1 MAGVSCLA
9 FFFDVS
15 AAFESIGTDR
25 VPIFDRPVS
34 GRETLSQLVFV
45 LALHFV
51 QHLPPSLPFSVLA
64 LSLLRIS
71 IIPDPTGS
79 PWMPMTVRGCVP
91 LCMYLDNEKCVYGI
105 LLRRISC
112 FRVDRHGSRVVL
124 RDQQAR
130 SSIARRGA
138 AALARTL
145 AAAGAAAAGEPG
157 EAGAGRGRAAAGAGV
172 PKSEQCR
179 SASSEPRSI
188 LGAGASSALPD
199 GEPEDEEEEP
209 SARPHRAHG
218 GTGATT
224 TPASGEKRS
233 EAGW

>member
-112 FRVDRHGSRVVL
+112 FRVERHGYSR
-124 RDQQAR
+124 RAR
-130 SSIARRGA
+130 AHLASIPGPRAGPAPRNAICGAPTRR
-138 AALARTL
+138 LL
-145 AAAGAAAAGEPG
+145 FS
-157 EAGAGRGRAAAGAGV
+157 GV
-172 PKSEQCR
+172 PGLR
-179 SASSEPRSI
+179 TR
-188 LGAGASSALPD
+188 
-199 GEPEDEEEEP
+199 
-209 SARPHRAHG
+209 R
-218 GTGATT
+218 
-224 TPASGEKRS
+224 
-233 EAGW
+233 

>member
-1 MAGVSCLA
+1 MGVSLLVAGVSCLA

-105 LLRRISC
+105 LLRRVSC
-112 FRVDRHGSRVVL
+112 SRVDRHGYLCHGSKEP
-124 RDQQAR
+124 
-130 SSIARRGA
+130 
-138 AALARTL
+138 TL
-145 AAAGAAAAGEPG
+145 GLVA
-157 EAGAGRGRAAAGAGV
+157 
-172 PKSEQCR
+172 KKIKFCR
-179 SASSEPRSI
+179 SYKPI
-188 LGAGASSALPD
+188 
-199 GEPEDEEEEP
+199 
-209 SARPHRAHG
+209 
-218 GTGATT
+218 T
-224 TPASGEKRS
+224 
-233 EAGW
+233 

>member
-112 FRVDRHGSRVVL
+112 FRVDRHGYL
-124 RDQQAR
+124 H
-130 SSIARRGA
+130 IRRGA
-138 AALARTL
+138 DEDASAW
-145 AAAGAAAAGEPG
+145 
-157 EAGAGRGRAAAGAGV
+157 AGRRQMPRIERASRV
-172 PKSEQCR
+172 
-179 SASSEPRSI
+179 
-188 LGAGASSALPD
+188 
-199 GEPEDEEEEP
+199 
-209 SARPHRAHG
+209 
-218 GTGATT
+218 ATVVFFFFLHVEYT
-224 TPASGEKRS
+224 MFSCLSK
-233 EAGW
+233 W

>member
-1 MAGVSCLA
+1 MAGVFVLA

-15 AAFESIGTDR
+15 AVLESIGTDR

-91 LCMYLDNEKCVYGI
+91 LSMYSENENAFTAFFFDVSAVLESFGTDTVRI
-105 LLRRISC
+105 L
-112 FRVDRHGSRVVL
+112 VL
-124 RDQQAR
+124 
-130 SSIARRGA
+130 IF
-138 AALARTL
+138 L
-145 AAAGAAAAGEPG
+145 
-157 EAGAGRGRAAAGAGV
+157 
-172 PKSEQCR
+172 
-179 SASSEPRSI
+179 
-188 LGAGASSALPD
+188 
-199 GEPEDEEEEP
+199 
-209 SARPHRAHG
+209 
-218 GTGATT
+218 
-224 TPASGEKRS
+224 
-233 EAGW
+233 

>member
-91 LCMYLDNEKCVYGI
+91 LCMYLDNENAFTAFFFDVSAAFESIGTDI
-105 LLRRISC
+105 RNSLDQLLKIASQL
-112 FRVDRHGSRVVL
+112 GSPRP
-124 RDQQAR
+124 RPPRGTR
-130 SSIARRGA
+130 SRWRPVSVNL
-138 AALARTL
+138 ALVEL
-145 AAAGAAAAGEPG
+145 
-157 EAGAGRGRAAAGAGV
+157 
-172 PKSEQCR
+172 
-179 SASSEPRSI
+179 
-188 LGAGASSALPD
+188 
-199 GEPEDEEEEP
+199 
-209 SARPHRAHG
+209 
-218 GTGATT
+218 
-224 TPASGEKRS
+224 
-233 EAGW
+233 

>member
-112 FRVDRHGSRVVL
+112 FRVDRHGYRQIL
-124 RDQQAR
+124 
-130 SSIARRGA
+130 
-138 AALARTL
+138 
-145 AAAGAAAAGEPG
+145 
-157 EAGAGRGRAAAGAGV
+157 RAAPELVHKG
-172 PKSEQCR
+172 R
-179 SASSEPRSI
+179 T
-188 LGAGASSALPD
+188 ALND
-199 GEPEDEEEEP
+199 INT
-209 SARPHRAHG
+209 R
-218 GTGATT
+218 
-224 TPASGEKRS
+224 
-233 EAGW
+233 

>member
-112 FRVDRHGSRVVL
+112 FRVDTVWRLSRKKRCFWL
-124 RDQQAR
+124 
-130 SSIARRGA
+130 SA
-138 AALARTL
+138 AALSAPPSLRRWV
-145 AAAGAAAAGEPG
+145 PW
-157 EAGAGRGRAAAGAGV
+157 GAGTVVVCRIQGTVAAVTRTQAGGSADKGLHQLLPSSGR
-172 PKSEQCR
+172 
-179 SASSEPRSI
+179 SEPEQQAELRS
-188 LGAGASSALPD
+188 P
-199 GEPEDEEEEP
+199 
-209 SARPHRAHG
+209 AR
-218 GTGATT
+218 
-224 TPASGEKRS
+224 
-233 EAGW
+233 

>member
-112 FRVDRHGSRVVL
+112 FRVDRHGYIPIDNRSRRA
-124 RDQQAR
+124 RDAR
-130 SSIARRGA
+130 SSTDGSSIQQATTRLRWLWEKLAPRGKHPSHRRPRCSPNSWTTCWTGF
-138 AALARTL
+138 
-145 AAAGAAAAGEPG
+145 AGPANRLPPLQPPPNLSLSPSS
-157 EAGAGRGRAAAGAGV
+157 GRGRPDPCVVLVA
-172 PKSEQCR
+172 
-179 SASSEPRSI
+179 ASSGPRRWS
-188 LGAGASSALPD
+188 
-199 GEPEDEEEEP
+199 
-209 SARPHRAHG
+209 
-218 GTGATT
+218 
-224 TPASGEKRS
+224 
-233 EAGW
+233 

>member
-1 MAGVSCLA
+1 VAGVSCLA

-91 LCMYLDNEKCVYGI
+91 LCMYLDNENAFTAFFFDVSAAFESIGTDTSRWPSAMCVP
-105 LLRRISC
+105 
-112 FRVDRHGSRVVL
+112 HGVPY
-124 RDQQAR
+124 
-130 SSIARRGA
+130 
-138 AALARTL
+138 RTMPCCK
-145 AAAGAAAAGEPG
+145 AAGND
-157 EAGAGRGRAAAGAGV
+157 GA
-172 PKSEQCR
+172 K
-179 SASSEPRSI
+179 
-188 LGAGASSALPD
+188 
-199 GEPEDEEEEP
+199 
-209 SARPHRAHG
+209 
-218 GTGATT
+218 
-224 TPASGEKRS
+224 
-233 EAGW
+233 

>member
-15 AAFESIGTDR
+15 AAFELSGTDR

-64 LSLLRIS
+64 LSLLRIP

-112 FRVDRHGSRVVL
+112 FRVDRHGY
-124 RDQQAR
+124 AR
-130 SSIARRGA
+130 FLHEREHTSS
-138 AALARTL
+138 
-145 AAAGAAAAGEPG
+145 
-157 EAGAGRGRAAAGAGV
+157 
-172 PKSEQCR
+172 C
-179 SASSEPRSI
+179 
-188 LGAGASSALPD
+188 
-199 GEPEDEEEEP
+199 
-209 SARPHRAHG
+209 RAH
-218 GTGATT
+218 
-224 TPASGEKRS
+224 PAPAPGRRWAPLGLEGCLQR
-233 EAGW
+233 AVRGYAQN